1 MKQNAIVIASL
12 FAAVTANQA
21 QAKARMEADIRGYL
35 HNGIEFDTKVVRA
48 VAANHSR
55 VTRAQ
60 NDFKDEARENFA
72 EGHKVM
78 DKFVD
83 AVKFEKSQETYTA
96 PSAANGQWGSI
107 HYNNPQ
113 KIMDNYVEAYKADQ
127 AVGKEWSED
136 IQELGNKVHNSHAI
150 LKY

>member
-1 MKQNAIVIASL
+1 
-12 FAAVTANQA
+12 
-21 QAKARMEADIRGYL
+21 
-35 HNGIEFDTKVVRA
+35 
-48 VAANHSR
+48 
-55 VTRAQ
+55 
-60 NDFKDEARENFA
+60 
-72 EGHKVM
+72 M

-96 PSAANGQWGSI
+96 PSSANGQWGSI

-136 IQELGNKVHNSHAI
+136 IQELGNKVHKSHDI
-150 LKY
+150 LRN